1 MAELAGRAP
10 FRFPEDAFPAHFRR
24 SAVLIAFWE
33 EAGDVRVVFTRRSS
47 RMSRH
52 AGQVSFPGGLLE
64 GDEDFEQ
71 AAVREAYE
79 EVGIQPE
86 GVEVMGRLDDAWS
99 GAGSH
104 LVPVVGWL
112 SSRPAFEASAAE
124 VAEILTPRVS
134 GLLSSQALGEEEVF
148 HRGMRYVNPIVS
160 WPGGRAYGLSADL
173 LLEALEWG
181 GGGCLER
188 GPGRLAELR
197 SYYSDPVADP
207 AADLEEP
214 GR

>member
-1 MAELAGRAP
+1 MAELGGRSP
-10 FRFPEDAFPAHFRR
+10 FRFPEDALPAHFRR
-24 SAVLIAFWE
+24 SAVLIPFWE
-33 EAGDVRVVFTRRSS
+33 DAGDVRVVFTRRSS

-71 AAVREAYE
+71 AAVREAHE
-79 EVGIQPE
+79 EIGLSPDD
-86 GVEVMGRLDDAWS
+86 VEVMGHLDDAWS

-104 LVPVVGWL
+104 LVAVVGWL
-112 SSRPAFEASAAE
+112 TSPPEFEVSAAE
-124 VAEILTPRVS
+124 VAEVFTPRVS
-134 GLLSSQALGEEEVF
+134 GLLSPQAVSEEEVF
-148 HRGMRYVNPIVS
+148 HRGARYVNPIVS

-181 GGGCLER
+181 IGGCLER

-197 SYYSDPVADP
+197 SYHAHPEADSEQF
-207 AADLEEP
+207 D
-214 GR
+214 R